1 MKSIFKEP
9 RLSVLFVGYLVVYGV
24 STLVLCGAFLT
35 ALILLGNTG
44 TVQPAN
50 MQEIIL
56 SQNMPKI
63 QQASP
68 DDVAQYIPDGATYG
82 IFDKDGNWLG
92 GTMVKERRSEAW
104 KRYSLRESA
113 PDDEGFYKYM
123 PMENGDVCIV
133 RYLFGMRYTS
143 DTLNRI
149 LPPPEHLL
157 VWGMLLAAVLN
168 LLYLAH
174 RFGRAINR
182 RLEEVQ
188 QVTEKIA
195 VRDLEFEVTQ
205 NTGIREINDV
215 MASLGTLRDALKAS
229 LITQWKK
236 EQQKDEQLAALAHD
250 IKTPLTV
257 IRGNAELLSE
267 TVTDEESL
275 DSIRDI
281 VDSACDINLYLE
293 KMRAVLSN
301 EKTTSSG
308 GVNPI
313 GTLVESLSRA
323 AKQLT
328 AALQCTLEETIEET
342 VQQEEWLVRYSE
354 DDILRAWH
362 NVVAN
367 ALRYTDPAR
376 GVRCTYE
383 YRREEGKPYLVA
395 SVRDYGPGFSAVA
408 LIHATELFYQ
418 GDESRHDHIHQGMGL
433 AIAEGVVHAQGGHL
447 TLENVIEDVGAVVR
461 LWILVETV

>member
-1 MKSIFKEP
+1 MKSAFKEP

-24 STLVLCGAFLT
+24 STFVLGVALLT
-35 ALILLGNTG
+35 GLILLGNTG

-56 SQNMPKI
+56 SQNMSKI

-82 IFDKDGNWLG
+82 IYDKDGKWLG
-92 GTMVKERRSEAW
+92 GTMNKDRRSDAW
-104 KRYSLRESA
+104 NRYSLREYT
-113 PDDEGFYKYM
+113 PDDEGYYKYM

-157 VWGMLLAAVLN
+157 VWGMLLVAVLN

-182 RLEEVQ
+182 RLETVQ

-195 VRDLEFEVTQ
+195 ANDLDFEVTQ
-205 NTGIREINDV
+205 DTGIREINAV

-229 LITQWKK
+229 LTTQWQK
-236 EQQKDEQLAALAHD
+236 EQQKSEQLASLAHD

-257 IRGNAELLSE
+257 IRGNAELLQ
-267 TVTDEESL
+267 ESAE
-275 DSIRDI
+275 DAFSRGSATYI
-281 VDSACDINLYLE
+281 VESAEDINTYLE

-301 EKTTSSG
+301 EAVASCSA
-308 GVNPI
+308 VQSVQD
-313 GTLVESLSRA
+313 LVEILRHA

-328 AALQCTLEETIEET
+328 QAAQLPLHEQLDVSEGAVCVHTEEA
-342 VQQEEWLVRYSE
+342 
-354 DDILRAWH
+354 LRAW
-362 NVVAN
+362 NNLLSN
-367 ALRYTDPAR
+367 AATYTDGTEGIACSYT
-376 GVRCTYE
+376 VQE
-383 YRREEGKPYLVA
+383 NEEGRYLVA
-395 SVRDYGPGFSAVA
+395 TVRDYGAGFTAKD
-408 LIHATELFYQ
+408 LQHADEAFYI
-418 GDESRHDHIHQGMGL
+418 GDESRHLRNHQGLGL
-433 AIAEGVVHAQGGHL
+433 AIAKAVMCAQGGML
-447 TLENVIEDVGAVVR
+447 CYANATEGAGATVSLWFKLENEQ
-461 LWILVETV
+461 

>member
-1 MKSIFKEP
+1 MKSAFKEP

-24 STLVLCGAFLT
+24 STFVLCVALLT
-35 ALILLGNTG
+35 GLILLGNTG

-56 SQNMPKI
+56 SQNMSKI

-82 IFDKDGNWLG
+82 IYDKDGKWLG
-92 GTMVKERRSEAW
+92 GTMNKDRRSDAW
-104 KRYSLRESA
+104 NRYSLREYT
-113 PDDEGFYKYM
+113 PDDEGYYKYM

-157 VWGMLLAAVLN
+157 VWGMLLVAVLN

-182 RLEEVQ
+182 RLETVQ

-195 VRDLEFEVTQ
+195 ANDLDFEVTQ
-205 NTGIREINDV
+205 DTGIREINAV

-229 LITQWKK
+229 LTTQWQK
-236 EQQKDEQLAALAHD
+236 EQQKSEQLAALAHD

-257 IRGNAELLSE
+257 IRGNAELLQ
-267 TVTDEESL
+267 ESAE
-275 DSIRDI
+275 DAFSRGSATYI
-281 VDSACDINLYLE
+281 VESAEDINTYLE

-301 EKTTSSG
+301 EAVASCSA
-308 GVNPI
+308 VQSVQD
-313 GTLVESLSRA
+313 LVEILRHA

-328 AALQCTLEETIEET
+328 QAAQLPLHEQLDVSEGAICVHTEEA
-342 VQQEEWLVRYSE
+342 
-354 DDILRAWH
+354 LRAW
-362 NVVAN
+362 NNLLSN
-367 ALRYTDPAR
+367 AATYTDGTEGIACSYT
-376 GVRCTYE
+376 VQE
-383 YRREEGKPYLVA
+383 NEEGRYLVA
-395 SVRDYGPGFSAVA
+395 TVRDYGAGFTAKD
-408 LIHATELFYQ
+408 LQHADEAFYI
-418 GDESRHDHIHQGMGL
+418 GDESRHLRNHQGLGL
-433 AIAEGVVHAQGGHL
+433 AIAKAVMCAQGGML
-447 TLENVIEDVGAVVR
+447 CYANATEGAGATVSLWFKLENEQ
-461 LWILVETV
+461 

>member
-1 MKSIFKEP
+1 MKSAFKEP

-24 STLVLCGAFLT
+24 STFVLGVALLT
-35 ALILLGNTG
+35 GLILLGNTG

-56 SQNMPKI
+56 SQNMSKI

-82 IFDKDGNWLG
+82 IYDKDGKWLG
-92 GTMVKERRSEAW
+92 GTMNKDRRSDAW
-104 KRYSLRESA
+104 NRYSLREYT
-113 PDDEGFYKYM
+113 PDDEGYYKYM

-157 VWGMLLAAVLN
+157 VWGMLLVAVLN

-182 RLEEVQ
+182 RLETVQ

-195 VRDLEFEVTQ
+195 ANDLDFEVTQ
-205 NTGIREINDV
+205 DTGIREINAV

-229 LITQWKK
+229 LTTQWQK
-236 EQQKDEQLAALAHD
+236 EQQKSEQLASLAHD

-257 IRGNAELLSE
+257 IRGNAELLQ
-267 TVTDEESL
+267 ESAE
-275 DSIRDI
+275 DAFSRGSATYI
-281 VDSACDINLYLE
+281 VESAEDINTYLE
-293 KMRAVLSN
+293 KMRAVLLN
-301 EKTTSSG
+301 EAVASCSA
-308 GVNPI
+308 VQSVQD
-313 GTLVESLSRA
+313 LVEILRHA

-328 AALQCTLEETIEET
+328 QAAQLPLHEQLDVSEGAVCVHTEEA
-342 VQQEEWLVRYSE
+342 
-354 DDILRAWH
+354 LRAW
-362 NVVAN
+362 NNLLSN
-367 ALRYTDPAR
+367 AATYTDGTEGIA
-376 GVRCTYE
+376 CSYTMQE
-383 YRREEGKPYLVA
+383 NEEGRYLVA
-395 SVRDYGPGFSAVA
+395 TVRDYGAGFTAKD
-408 LIHATELFYQ
+408 LQHADEAFYI
-418 GDESRHDHIHQGMGL
+418 GDESRHLRNHQGLGL
-433 AIAEGVVHAQGGHL
+433 AIAKAVMCAQGGML
-447 TLENVIEDVGAVVR
+447 CYANATEGAGATVSLWFKLENEQ
-461 LWILVETV
+461 

>member
-1 MKSIFKEP
+1 MKSAFKEP

-24 STLVLCGAFLT
+24 STFVLCVALLT
-35 ALILLGNTG
+35 GLILLGNTG

-56 SQNMPKI
+56 SQNMSKI

-82 IFDKDGNWLG
+82 IYDKNGKWLG
-92 GTMVKERRSEAW
+92 GTMNKDRRSDAW
-104 KRYSLRESA
+104 NRYSLREYT
-113 PDDEGFYKYM
+113 PDDEGYYKYM

-143 DTLNRI
+143 DTLNHI

-157 VWGMLLAAVLN
+157 VWGMLLVAVLN

-182 RLEEVQ
+182 RLETVQ

-195 VRDLEFEVTQ
+195 ANDLDFEVTQ
-205 NTGIREINDV
+205 DTGIREINAV

-229 LITQWKK
+229 LTTQWQK
-236 EQQKDEQLAALAHD
+236 EQQKSEQLAALAHD

-257 IRGNAELLSE
+257 IRGNAELLQ
-267 TVTDEESL
+267 ESAE
-275 DSIRDI
+275 DAFSRGSATYI
-281 VDSACDINLYLE
+281 VESAEDINTYLE

-301 EKTTSSG
+301 EALAPCSAVQS
-308 GVNPI
+308 VQDF
-313 GTLVESLSRA
+313 VEILRHA

-328 AALQCTLEETIEET
+328 QAAQLPLHEQLDVSEGAVCVHTEEA
-342 VQQEEWLVRYSE
+342 
-354 DDILRAWH
+354 LRAW
-362 NVVAN
+362 NNLLSN
-367 ALRYTDPAR
+367 AATYTDGA
-376 GVRCTYE
+376 
-383 YRREEGKPYLVA
+383 EGIACSYTVQENEDGRYLVA
-395 SVRDYGPGFSAVA
+395 TVRDYGTGFTAKD
-408 LIHATELFYQ
+408 LQHADEAFYI
-418 GDESRHDHIHQGMGL
+418 GDESRHLRNHQGLGL
-433 AIAEGVVHAQGGHL
+433 AIAKAVMCAQGGML
-447 TLENVIEDVGAVVR
+447 CYANATEGAGATVSLWFKLENEQ
-461 LWILVETV
+461 

>member
-1 MKSIFKEP
+1 MKSAFKEP

-24 STLVLCGAFLT
+24 STFVLGVALLT
-35 ALILLGNTG
+35 GLILLGNTG

-56 SQNMPKI
+56 SQNMSKI

-82 IFDKDGNWLG
+82 IYDKDGKWLG
-92 GTMVKERRSEAW
+92 GTMNKDRRSDAW
-104 KRYSLRESA
+104 NRYSLREYT
-113 PDDEGFYKYM
+113 PDDEGYYKYM

-157 VWGMLLAAVLN
+157 VWGMLLVAVLN

-182 RLEEVQ
+182 RLETVQ

-195 VRDLEFEVTQ
+195 ANDLDFEVTQ
-205 NTGIREINDV
+205 DTGIREINAV

-229 LITQWKK
+229 LTTQWQK
-236 EQQKDEQLAALAHD
+236 EQQKSEQLASLAHD

-257 IRGNAELLSE
+257 IRGNAELLQ
-267 TVTDEESL
+267 ESAE
-275 DSIRDI
+275 DAFSRGSATYI
-281 VDSACDINLYLE
+281 VESAEDINTYLE
-293 KMRAVLSN
+293 KMRAVLLN
-301 EKTTSSG
+301 EAVASCSA
-308 GVNPI
+308 VQSVQD
-313 GTLVESLSRA
+313 LVEILRHA

-328 AALQCTLEETIEET
+328 QAAQLPLYEQLDVSEGAVCVHTEEA
-342 VQQEEWLVRYSE
+342 
-354 DDILRAWH
+354 LRAW
-362 NVVAN
+362 NNLLSN
-367 ALRYTDPAR
+367 AATYTDGTEGIACSYT
-376 GVRCTYE
+376 VQE
-383 YRREEGKPYLVA
+383 NEEGRYLVA
-395 SVRDYGPGFSAVA
+395 TVRDYGAGFTAKD
-408 LIHATELFYQ
+408 LQHADEAFYI
-418 GDESRHDHIHQGMGL
+418 GDESRHLRNHQGLGL
-433 AIAEGVVHAQGGHL
+433 AIAKAVMCAQGGML
-447 TLENVIEDVGAVVR
+447 CYANATEGAGATVSLWFKLENEQ
-461 LWILVETV
+461 

>member
-1 MKSIFKEP
+1 MKSAFKEP

-24 STLVLCGAFLT
+24 STFVLCVALLT
-35 ALILLGNTG
+35 GLILLGNTG

-56 SQNMPKI
+56 SQNMSKI

-82 IFDKDGNWLG
+82 IYDKDGKWLG
-92 GTMVKERRSEAW
+92 GTMNKDRRSDAW
-104 KRYSLRESA
+104 NRYSLREYT
-113 PDDEGFYKYM
+113 PDDEGYYKYM

-157 VWGMLLAAVLN
+157 VWGMLLVAVLN

-182 RLEEVQ
+182 RLETVQ

-195 VRDLEFEVTQ
+195 ANDLDFEVTQ
-205 NTGIREINDV
+205 DTGIREINAV

-229 LITQWKK
+229 LTTQWQK
-236 EQQKDEQLAALAHD
+236 EQQKSEQLAALAHD

-257 IRGNAELLSE
+257 IRGNAELLQ
-267 TVTDEESL
+267 ESAE
-275 DSIRDI
+275 DAFSRGSATYI
-281 VDSACDINLYLE
+281 VESAEDINTYLE

-301 EKTTSSG
+301 EALAPCSAVQS
-308 GVNPI
+308 VQDF
-313 GTLVESLSRA
+313 VEILRHA

-328 AALQCTLEETIEET
+328 QAAQLPLHEQLDVSEGAVCVHTEEA
-342 VQQEEWLVRYSE
+342 
-354 DDILRAWH
+354 LRAW
-362 NVVAN
+362 NNLLSN
-367 ALRYTDPAR
+367 AATYTDGA
-376 GVRCTYE
+376 
-383 YRREEGKPYLVA
+383 EGIACSYTVQENEDGRYLVA
-395 SVRDYGPGFSAVA
+395 TVRDYGAGFTAKD
-408 LIHATELFYQ
+408 LQHADEAFYI
-418 GDESRHDHIHQGMGL
+418 GDESRHLRNHQGLGL
-433 AIAEGVVHAQGGHL
+433 AIAKAVMCAQGGML
-447 TLENVIEDVGAVVR
+447 CYANATEGAGAMVSLWFKLENEQ
-461 LWILVETV
+461 

>member
-1 MKSIFKEP
+1 MKSAFKEP

-24 STLVLCGAFLT
+24 STFVLGVALLT
-35 ALILLGNTG
+35 GLILLGNTG

-56 SQNMPKI
+56 SQNMSKI

-82 IFDKDGNWLG
+82 IYDKDGKWLG
-92 GTMVKERRSEAW
+92 GTMNKDRRSDAW
-104 KRYSLRESA
+104 NRYSLREYT
-113 PDDEGFYKYM
+113 PDDEGYYKYM

-133 RYLFGMRYTS
+133 RYLLWMRYTS

-157 VWGMLLAAVLN
+157 VWGMLLVAVLN

-182 RLEEVQ
+182 RLETVQ

-195 VRDLEFEVTQ
+195 ANDLDFEVTQ
-205 NTGIREINDV
+205 DTGIREINAV

-229 LITQWKK
+229 LTTQWQK
-236 EQQKDEQLAALAHD
+236 EQQKSEQLASLAHD

-257 IRGNAELLSE
+257 IRGNAELLQ
-267 TVTDEESL
+267 ESAE
-275 DSIRDI
+275 DAFSRGSATYI
-281 VDSACDINLYLE
+281 VESAEDINTYLE

-301 EKTTSSG
+301 EAVASCSA
-308 GVNPI
+308 VQSVQD
-313 GTLVESLSRA
+313 LVEILRHA

-328 AALQCTLEETIEET
+328 QAAQLPLYEQLDVSEGAVCVHTEEA
-342 VQQEEWLVRYSE
+342 
-354 DDILRAWH
+354 LRAW
-362 NVVAN
+362 NNLLSN
-367 ALRYTDPAR
+367 AATYTDGTEGIACSYT
-376 GVRCTYE
+376 VQE
-383 YRREEGKPYLVA
+383 NEEGRYLVA
-395 SVRDYGPGFSAVA
+395 TVRDYGAGFTAKD
-408 LIHATELFYQ
+408 LQHADEAFYI
-418 GDESRHDHIHQGMGL
+418 GDESRHLRNHQGLGL
-433 AIAEGVVHAQGGHL
+433 AIAKAVMCAQGGML
-447 TLENVIEDVGAVVR
+447 CYANATEGAGATVSLWFKLENEQ
-461 LWILVETV
+461 

>member
-1 MKSIFKEP
+1 MKSAFKEP

-24 STLVLCGAFLT
+24 STFVLCVALLT
-35 ALILLGNTG
+35 GLILLGNTG

-56 SQNMPKI
+56 SQNMSKI

-82 IFDKDGNWLG
+82 IYDKNGKWLG
-92 GTMVKERRSEAW
+92 GTMNKDRRSDAW
-104 KRYSLRESA
+104 NRYSLREYT
-113 PDDEGFYKYM
+113 PDDEGYYKYM

-157 VWGMLLAAVLN
+157 VWGMLLVAVLN

-182 RLEEVQ
+182 RLETVQ

-195 VRDLEFEVTQ
+195 ANDLDFEVTQ
-205 NTGIREINDV
+205 DTGIREINAV

-229 LITQWKK
+229 LTTQWQK
-236 EQQKDEQLAALAHD
+236 EQQKSEQLAALAHD

-257 IRGNAELLSE
+257 IRGNAELLQ
-267 TVTDEESL
+267 ESAE
-275 DSIRDI
+275 DAFSRGSATYI
-281 VDSACDINLYLE
+281 VESAEDINTYLE

-301 EKTTSSG
+301 EALAPCSAVQS
-308 GVNPI
+308 VQDF
-313 GTLVESLSRA
+313 VEILRHA

-328 AALQCTLEETIEET
+328 QAAQLPLHEQLDVSEGAVCVHTEEA
-342 VQQEEWLVRYSE
+342 
-354 DDILRAWH
+354 LRAW
-362 NVVAN
+362 NNLLSN
-367 ALRYTDPAR
+367 AATYTDGA
-376 GVRCTYE
+376 
-383 YRREEGKPYLVA
+383 EGIACSYTVQENEDGRYLVA
-395 SVRDYGPGFSAVA
+395 TVRDFGAGFTAKD
-408 LIHATELFYQ
+408 LQHADEAFYI
-418 GDESRHDHIHQGMGL
+418 GDESRHLRNHQGLGL
-433 AIAEGVVHAQGGHL
+433 AIAKAVMCAQGGML
-447 TLENVIEDVGAVVR
+447 CYANATEGAGATVSLWFKLENEQ
-461 LWILVETV
+461 

>member
-1 MKSIFKEP
+1 MKSAFKEP

-24 STLVLCGAFLT
+24 STFVLCVALLT
-35 ALILLGNTG
+35 GLILLGNTG

-56 SQNMPKI
+56 SQNMSKI

-82 IFDKDGNWLG
+82 IYDKNGKWLG
-92 GTMVKERRSEAW
+92 GTMNKDRRSDAW
-104 KRYSLRESA
+104 NRYSLREYT
-113 PDDEGFYKYM
+113 PDDEGYYKYM

-157 VWGMLLAAVLN
+157 VWGMLLVAVLN

-182 RLEEVQ
+182 RLETVQ

-195 VRDLEFEVTQ
+195 ANDLDFEVTQ
-205 NTGIREINDV
+205 DTGIREINAV

-229 LITQWKK
+229 LTTQWQK
-236 EQQKDEQLAALAHD
+236 EQQKSEQLAALAHD

-257 IRGNAELLSE
+257 IRGNAELLQ
-267 TVTDEESL
+267 ESAE
-275 DSIRDI
+275 DAFSRGSATYI
-281 VDSACDINLYLE
+281 VESAEDINTYLE
-293 KMRAVLSN
+293 KMRAVLSS
-301 EKTTSSG
+301 EALAPCSAVQS
-308 GVNPI
+308 VQDF
-313 GTLVESLSRA
+313 VEILRHA

-328 AALQCTLEETIEET
+328 QAAQLPLHEQLDVSEGAVCVYTEEA
-342 VQQEEWLVRYSE
+342 
-354 DDILRAWH
+354 LRAW
-362 NVVAN
+362 NNLLSN
-367 ALRYTDPAR
+367 AATYTDGA
-376 GVRCTYE
+376 
-383 YRREEGKPYLVA
+383 EGIACSYTVQENEDGRYLVA
-395 SVRDYGPGFSAVA
+395 TVRDYGAGFTAKD
-408 LIHATELFYQ
+408 LQHADEAFYI
-418 GDESRHDHIHQGMGL
+418 GDESRHLRNHQGLGL
-433 AIAEGVVHAQGGHL
+433 AIAKAVMCAQGGML
-447 TLENVIEDVGAVVR
+447 CYANATEGAGATVSLWFKLENEQ
-461 LWILVETV
+461 

>member
-1 MKSIFKEP
+1 MKSAFKEP

-24 STLVLCGAFLT
+24 STFVLCVALLT
-35 ALILLGNTG
+35 GLILLGNTG

-56 SQNMPKI
+56 SQNMSKI

-82 IFDKDGNWLG
+82 IYDKNGKWLG
-92 GTMVKERRSEAW
+92 GTMNKDRRSDAW
-104 KRYSLRESA
+104 NRYSLREYT
-113 PDDEGFYKYM
+113 PDDEGYYKYM

-157 VWGMLLAAVLN
+157 VWGMLLVAVLN

-182 RLEEVQ
+182 RLETVQ

-195 VRDLEFEVTQ
+195 ANDLDFEVTQ
-205 NTGIREINDV
+205 DTGIREINAV

-229 LITQWKK
+229 LTTQWQK
-236 EQQKDEQLAALAHD
+236 EQQKSEQLAALAHD

-257 IRGNAELLSE
+257 IRGNAELLQ
-267 TVTDEESL
+267 ESAE
-275 DSIRDI
+275 DAFSRGSATYI
-281 VDSACDINLYLE
+281 VESAEDINTYLE

-301 EKTTSSG
+301 EALAPCSAVQS
-308 GVNPI
+308 VQDF
-313 GTLVESLSRA
+313 VEILRHA

-328 AALQCTLEETIEET
+328 QAAQLPLHEQLDVSEGAVCVYTEEA
-342 VQQEEWLVRYSE
+342 
-354 DDILRAWH
+354 LRAW
-362 NVVAN
+362 NNLLSN
-367 ALRYTDPAR
+367 AATYTDGA
-376 GVRCTYE
+376 
-383 YRREEGKPYLVA
+383 EGIACSYTVQENEDGRYLVA
-395 SVRDYGPGFSAVA
+395 TVRDYGAGFTAKD
-408 LIHATELFYQ
+408 LQHADEAFYI
-418 GDESRHDHIHQGMGL
+418 GDESRHLRNHQGLGL
-433 AIAEGVVHAQGGHL
+433 AIAKAVMCAQGGML
-447 TLENVIEDVGAVVR
+447 CYANATEGAGATVSLWFKLENEQ
-461 LWILVETV
+461 

>member
-1 MKSIFKEP
+1 MKSAFKEP

-24 STLVLCGAFLT
+24 STFVLCVALLT
-35 ALILLGNTG
+35 GLILLGNTG

-56 SQNMPKI
+56 SQNMSKI

-82 IFDKDGNWLG
+82 IYDKDGKWLG
-92 GTMVKERRSEAW
+92 GTMNKDRRSDAW
-104 KRYSLRESA
+104 NRYSLREYT
-113 PDDEGFYKYM
+113 PDDEGYYKYM

-157 VWGMLLAAVLN
+157 VWGMLLVAVLN

-174 RFGRAINR
+174 RFGRAINH
-182 RLEEVQ
+182 RLETVQ

-195 VRDLEFEVTQ
+195 ANDLDFEVTQ
-205 NTGIREINDV
+205 DTGIREINAV

-229 LITQWKK
+229 LTTQWQK
-236 EQQKDEQLAALAHD
+236 EQQKSEQLAALAHD

-257 IRGNAELLSE
+257 IRGNAELLQ
-267 TVTDEESL
+267 ESAE
-275 DSIRDI
+275 DAFSRGSATYI
-281 VDSACDINLYLE
+281 VESAEDINTYLE

-301 EKTTSSG
+301 EALAPCSAVQS
-308 GVNPI
+308 VQDF
-313 GTLVESLSRA
+313 VEILRHA

-328 AALQCTLEETIEET
+328 QAAQLPLHEQLDVSEGAVCVHTEEA
-342 VQQEEWLVRYSE
+342 
-354 DDILRAWH
+354 LRAW
-362 NVVAN
+362 NNLLSN
-367 ALRYTDPAR
+367 AATYTDGA
-376 GVRCTYE
+376 
-383 YRREEGKPYLVA
+383 EGIACSYTVQENEDGRYLVA
-395 SVRDYGPGFSAVA
+395 TVRDYGAGFTAKD
-408 LIHATELFYQ
+408 LQHADEAFYI
-418 GDESRHDHIHQGMGL
+418 GDESRHLRNHQGLGL
-433 AIAEGVVHAQGGHL
+433 AIAKAVMCAQGGML
-447 TLENVIEDVGAVVR
+447 CYANATEGAGAMVSLWFKLENEQ
-461 LWILVETV
+461 

>member
-1 MKSIFKEP
+1 MKSAFKEP

-24 STLVLCGAFLT
+24 STFVLCVALLT
-35 ALILLGNTG
+35 GLILLGNTG

-56 SQNMPKI
+56 SQNMSKI

-82 IFDKDGNWLG
+82 IYDKDGKWLG
-92 GTMVKERRSEAW
+92 GTMNKDRRSDAW
-104 KRYSLRESA
+104 NRYSLREYTH
-113 PDDEGFYKYM
+113 DDAGYYKYM

-133 RYLFGMRYTS
+133 HYLIGMRYTS

-157 VWGMLLAAVLN
+157 VWGMLLVAVLN

-182 RLEEVQ
+182 RLETVQ

-195 VRDLEFEVTQ
+195 ANDLDFEVTQ
-205 NTGIREINDV
+205 DTGIREINAV

-229 LITQWKK
+229 LTTQWQK
-236 EQQKDEQLAALAHD
+236 EQQKSEQLAALAHD

-257 IRGNAELLSE
+257 IRGNAELLQ
-267 TVTDEESL
+267 ESAE
-275 DSIRDI
+275 DAFSRGSATYI
-281 VDSACDINLYLE
+281 VESAEDINTYLE

-301 EKTTSSG
+301 EAVASCSA
-308 GVNPI
+308 VQSVQDF
-313 GTLVESLSRA
+313 VEILRHA

-328 AALQCTLEETIEET
+328 QAAQLPLHEQLDVSEGAVCVHTEEA
-342 VQQEEWLVRYSE
+342 
-354 DDILRAWH
+354 LRAW
-362 NVVAN
+362 NNLLSN
-367 ALRYTDPAR
+367 AATYTDGA
-376 GVRCTYE
+376 
-383 YRREEGKPYLVA
+383 EGIACSYTVQENEDGRYLVA
-395 SVRDYGPGFSAVA
+395 TVRDYGAGFTAKD
-408 LIHATELFYQ
+408 LQHADEAFYI
-418 GDESRHDHIHQGMGL
+418 GDESRHLRNHQGLGL
-433 AIAEGVVHAQGGHL
+433 AIAKAVMCAQGGML
-447 TLENVIEDVGAVVR
+447 CYANATEGAGATVSLWFKLENEQ
-461 LWILVETV
+461 

>member
-1 MKSIFKEP
+1 MKSAFKEP

-24 STLVLCGAFLT
+24 STFVLCVALLT
-35 ALILLGNTG
+35 GLILLGNTG

-56 SQNMPKI
+56 SQNMSKI

-82 IFDKDGNWLG
+82 IYDKNGKWLG
-92 GTMVKERRSEAW
+92 GTMNKDRRSDAW
-104 KRYSLRESA
+104 NRYSLREYT
-113 PDDEGFYKYM
+113 PDDEGYYKYM

-157 VWGMLLAAVLN
+157 VWGMLLVAVLN

-182 RLEEVQ
+182 RLETVQ

-195 VRDLEFEVTQ
+195 ANDLDFEVTKD
-205 NTGIREINDV
+205 TGIREINAV

-229 LITQWKK
+229 LTTQWQK
-236 EQQKDEQLAALAHD
+236 EQQKSEQLAALAHD

-257 IRGNAELLSE
+257 IRGNAELLQ
-267 TVTDEESL
+267 ESAE
-275 DSIRDI
+275 DAFSRGSATYI
-281 VDSACDINLYLE
+281 VESAEDINTYLE

-301 EKTTSSG
+301 EALAPCSAVQS
-308 GVNPI
+308 VQDF
-313 GTLVESLSRA
+313 VEILRHA

-328 AALQCTLEETIEET
+328 QAAQLPLHEQLDVSEGAVCVYTEEA
-342 VQQEEWLVRYSE
+342 
-354 DDILRAWH
+354 LRAW
-362 NVVAN
+362 NNLLSN
-367 ALRYTDPAR
+367 AATYTDGA
-376 GVRCTYE
+376 
-383 YRREEGKPYLVA
+383 EGIACSYTVQENEDGRYLVA
-395 SVRDYGPGFSAVA
+395 TVRDYGAGFTAKD
-408 LIHATELFYQ
+408 LQHADEAFYI
-418 GDESRHDHIHQGMGL
+418 GDESRHLRNHQGLGL
-433 AIAEGVVHAQGGHL
+433 AIAKAVMCAQGGML
-447 TLENVIEDVGAVVR
+447 CYANATEGAGATVSLWFKLENEQ
-461 LWILVETV
+461 

>member
-1 MKSIFKEP
+1 MKSAFKEP

-24 STLVLCGAFLT
+24 STFVLCVALLT
-35 ALILLGNTG
+35 GLILLGNTG

-56 SQNMPKI
+56 SQNMSKI

-82 IFDKDGNWLG
+82 IYDKNGKWLG
-92 GTMVKERRSEAW
+92 GTMNKDRRSDAW
-104 KRYSLRESA
+104 NRYSLREYT
-113 PDDEGFYKYM
+113 PDDEGYYKYM

-157 VWGMLLAAVLN
+157 VWGMLLVAVLN

-182 RLEEVQ
+182 RLETVQ

-195 VRDLEFEVTQ
+195 ANDLDFEVTQ
-205 NTGIREINDV
+205 DTGIREINAV

-229 LITQWKK
+229 LTTQWQK
-236 EQQKDEQLAALAHD
+236 EQQKSEQLAALAHD

-257 IRGNAELLSE
+257 IRGNAELLQ
-267 TVTDEESL
+267 ESAE
-275 DSIRDI
+275 DAFSRGSATYI
-281 VDSACDINLYLE
+281 VESAEDINTYLE

-301 EKTTSSG
+301 EALAPCSAVQS
-308 GVNPI
+308 VQDF
-313 GTLVESLSRA
+313 VEILRHA

-328 AALQCTLEETIEET
+328 QAAQLPLHEQLDVSEGAVCVHTEEA
-342 VQQEEWLVRYSE
+342 
-354 DDILRAWH
+354 LRAW
-362 NVVAN
+362 NNLLSN
-367 ALRYTDPAR
+367 AATYTDGA
-376 GVRCTYE
+376 
-383 YRREEGKPYLVA
+383 EGIACSYTVQENEDGRYLVA
-395 SVRDYGPGFSAVA
+395 TVRDYGTGFTAKD
-408 LIHATELFYQ
+408 LQHADEAFYI
-418 GDESRHDHIHQGMGL
+418 GDESRHLRNHQGLGL
-433 AIAEGVVHAQGGHL
+433 AIAKAVMCAQGGML
-447 TLENVIEDVGAVVR
+447 CYANATEGAGATVSLWFKLENEQ
-461 LWILVETV
+461 

>member
-1 MKSIFKEP
+1 MKSAFKEP
-9 RLSVLFVGYLVVYGV
+9 RLSVLFAGYLVVYGV
-24 STLVLCGAFLT
+24 STFVLCVALLT
-35 ALILLGNTG
+35 GLILLGNTG

-56 SQNMPKI
+56 SQNMSKI

-82 IFDKDGNWLG
+82 IYDKDGKWLG
-92 GTMVKERRSEAW
+92 GTMNKDRRSDAW
-104 KRYSLRESA
+104 NRYSLREYT
-113 PDDEGFYKYM
+113 PDDEGYYKYM

-157 VWGMLLAAVLN
+157 VWGMLLVAVLN

-182 RLEEVQ
+182 RLETVQ

-195 VRDLEFEVTQ
+195 VNDLDFEVTQ
-205 NTGIREINDV
+205 DTGIREINAV

-229 LITQWKK
+229 LTTQWQK
-236 EQQKDEQLAALAHD
+236 EQQKSEQLAALAHD

-257 IRGNAELLSE
+257 IRGNAELLQ
-267 TVTDEESL
+267 ESAE
-275 DSIRDI
+275 DAFSRGSATYI
-281 VDSACDINLYLE
+281 VESAEDINTYLE

-301 EKTTSSG
+301 EALAPCSAVQS
-308 GVNPI
+308 VQDF
-313 GTLVESLSRA
+313 VEILRHA

-328 AALQCTLEETIEET
+328 QAAQLPLHEQLNVSEGAVCVHTEEA
-342 VQQEEWLVRYSE
+342 
-354 DDILRAWH
+354 LRAW
-362 NVVAN
+362 NNLLSN
-367 ALRYTDPAR
+367 AATYTD
-376 GVRCTYE
+376 GV
-383 YRREEGKPYLVA
+383 EGIACSYTVQENEDGRYLVA
-395 SVRDYGPGFSAVA
+395 TVRDYGAGFTAKD
-408 LIHATELFYQ
+408 LQHADEAFYI
-418 GDESRHDHIHQGMGL
+418 GDESRHLRNHQGLGL
-433 AIAEGVVHAQGGHL
+433 AIAKAVMCAQGGML
-447 TLENVIEDVGAVVR
+447 CYANATEGAGATVSLWFKLENEQ
-461 LWILVETV
+461 

>member
-1 MKSIFKEP
+1 MKSAFKEP

-24 STLVLCGAFLT
+24 STFVLGVALLT
-35 ALILLGNTG
+35 GLILLGNTG

-56 SQNMPKI
+56 SQNMSKI

-82 IFDKDGNWLG
+82 IYDKDGKWLG
-92 GTMVKERRSEAW
+92 GTMNKDRRSDAW
-104 KRYSLRESA
+104 NRYSLREYT
-113 PDDEGFYKYM
+113 PDDEGYYKYM

-149 LPPPEHLL
+149 LPPPEYLL
-157 VWGMLLAAVLN
+157 VGGMLLVAVLN

-182 RLEEVQ
+182 RLETVQ

-195 VRDLEFEVTQ
+195 ANDLDFEVTQ
-205 NTGIREINDV
+205 DTGIREINAV

-229 LITQWKK
+229 LTTQWQK
-236 EQQKDEQLAALAHD
+236 EQQKSEQLAALAHD

-257 IRGNAELLSE
+257 IRGNAELLQ
-267 TVTDEESL
+267 ESAE
-275 DSIRDI
+275 DAFSRGSATYI
-281 VDSACDINLYLE
+281 VESAEDINTYLE

-301 EKTTSSG
+301 EAVASCSA
-308 GVNPI
+308 VQSVQD
-313 GTLVESLSRA
+313 LVEILRHA

-328 AALQCTLEETIEET
+328 QAAQLPLHEQLDVSEGAVCVHTEEA
-342 VQQEEWLVRYSE
+342 
-354 DDILRAWH
+354 LRAW
-362 NVVAN
+362 NNLLSN
-367 ALRYTDPAR
+367 AATYTDGTEGIACSYT
-376 GVRCTYE
+376 VQE
-383 YRREEGKPYLVA
+383 NEEGRYLVA
-395 SVRDYGPGFSAVA
+395 TVRDYGAGFTAKD
-408 LIHATELFYQ
+408 LQHADEAFYI
-418 GDESRHDHIHQGMGL
+418 GDESRHLRNHQGLGL
-433 AIAEGVVHAQGGHL
+433 AIAKAVMCAQGGML
-447 TLENVIEDVGAVVR
+447 CYANATEGAGATVSLWFKLENEQ
-461 LWILVETV
+461 

>member
-1 MKSIFKEP
+1 MKSAFKEP

-24 STLVLCGAFLT
+24 STFVLGVALLT
-35 ALILLGNTG
+35 GLILLGNTG

-56 SQNMPKI
+56 SQNMSKI

-82 IFDKDGNWLG
+82 IYDKDGKWLG
-92 GTMVKERRSEAW
+92 GTMNKDRRSDAW
-104 KRYSLRESA
+104 NRYSLREYT
-113 PDDEGFYKYM
+113 PDDEGYYKYM

-157 VWGMLLAAVLN
+157 VWGMLLVAVLN

-182 RLEEVQ
+182 RLETVQ

-195 VRDLEFEVTQ
+195 ANDLDFEVTQ
-205 NTGIREINDV
+205 DTGIREINAV

-229 LITQWKK
+229 LTTQWQK
-236 EQQKDEQLAALAHD
+236 EQQKSEQLASLAHD

-257 IRGNAELLSE
+257 IRGNAELLQ
-267 TVTDEESL
+267 ESAE
-275 DSIRDI
+275 DAFSRGSATYI
-281 VDSACDINLYLE
+281 VESAEDINTYLE
-293 KMRAVLSN
+293 KMRAVLLN
-301 EKTTSSG
+301 EAVASCSA
-308 GVNPI
+308 VQSVQD
-313 GTLVESLSRA
+313 LVEILRHA

-328 AALQCTLEETIEET
+328 QAAQLPLHEQLDVSEGAVCVHTEEA
-342 VQQEEWLVRYSE
+342 
-354 DDILRAWH
+354 LRAW
-362 NVVAN
+362 NNLLSN
-367 ALRYTDPAR
+367 AATYTDGTEGIACSYT
-376 GVRCTYE
+376 VQE
-383 YRREEGKPYLVA
+383 NEEGRYLVA
-395 SVRDYGPGFSAVA
+395 TVRDYGAGFTAKD
-408 LIHATELFYQ
+408 LQHADEAFYI
-418 GDESRHDHIHQGMGL
+418 GDESRHLRNHQGLGL
-433 AIAEGVVHAQGGHL
+433 AIAKAVMCAQGGML
-447 TLENVIEDVGAVVR
+447 CYANATEGAGATVSLWFKLENEQ
-461 LWILVETV
+461 

>member
-1 MKSIFKEP
+1 MKSAFKEP

-24 STLVLCGAFLT
+24 STFVLGVALLT
-35 ALILLGNTG
+35 GLILLGNTG

-56 SQNMPKI
+56 SQNMSKI

-82 IFDKDGNWLG
+82 IYDKDGKWLG
-92 GTMVKERRSEAW
+92 GTMNKDRRSDAW
-104 KRYSLRESA
+104 NRYSLREYT
-113 PDDEGFYKYM
+113 PDDEGYYKYM

-157 VWGMLLAAVLN
+157 VWGMLLVAVLN

-182 RLEEVQ
+182 RLETVQ

-195 VRDLEFEVTQ
+195 ANDLDFEVTQ
-205 NTGIREINDV
+205 DTGIREINAV

-229 LITQWKK
+229 LTTQWQK
-236 EQQKDEQLAALAHD
+236 EQQKSEQLASLAHD

-257 IRGNAELLSE
+257 IRGNAELLQ
-267 TVTDEESL
+267 ESAE
-275 DSIRDI
+275 DAFSRGSATYI
-281 VDSACDINLYLE
+281 VESAEDINTYLE
-293 KMRAVLSN
+293 KMRAVLLN
-301 EKTTSSG
+301 EAVASCSA
-308 GVNPI
+308 VQSVQD
-313 GTLVESLSRA
+313 LVEILRHA

-328 AALQCTLEETIEET
+328 QAAQLPLHEQLDVSEGAVCVHTEEA
-342 VQQEEWLVRYSE
+342 
-354 DDILRAWH
+354 LRAW
-362 NVVAN
+362 NNLLSN
-367 ALRYTDPAR
+367 AATYTDGTEGIACSYT
-376 GVRCTYE
+376 VQE
-383 YRREEGKPYLVA
+383 NEEGRYLVA
-395 SVRDYGPGFSAVA
+395 TVRDYGAGFTAKD
-408 LIHATELFYQ
+408 LQHADEAFYI
-418 GDESRHDHIHQGMGL
+418 GDESRHLRNHQGLGL
-433 AIAEGVVHAQGGHL
+433 AIAKAVMCAQGGML
-447 TLENVIEDVGAVVR
+447 CYANATEGTGATVSLWFKLENEQ
-461 LWILVETV
+461 

>member
-1 MKSIFKEP
+1 MKSAFKEP

-24 STLVLCGAFLT
+24 STFVLCVALLT
-35 ALILLGNTG
+35 GLILLGNTG

-56 SQNMPKI
+56 SQNMSKI

-82 IFDKDGNWLG
+82 IYDKNGKWLG
-92 GTMVKERRSEAW
+92 GTMNKDRRSDAW
-104 KRYSLRESA
+104 NRYSLREYT
-113 PDDEGFYKYM
+113 PDDEGYYKYM

-157 VWGMLLAAVLN
+157 VWGMLLVAVLN

-182 RLEEVQ
+182 RLETVQ

-195 VRDLEFEVTQ
+195 ANDLDFEVTQ
-205 NTGIREINDV
+205 DTGIREINAV

-229 LITQWKK
+229 LTTQWQK
-236 EQQKDEQLAALAHD
+236 EQQKSEQLAALAHD

-257 IRGNAELLSE
+257 IRGNAELLQ
-267 TVTDEESL
+267 ESAE
-275 DSIRDI
+275 DAFSRGSATYI
-281 VDSACDINLYLE
+281 VESAEDINTYLE

-301 EKTTSSG
+301 EALAPCSAVQS
-308 GVNPI
+308 VQDF
-313 GTLVESLSRA
+313 VEILRHA

-328 AALQCTLEETIEET
+328 QAAQLPLHEQLDVSEGAVCVHTEEA
-342 VQQEEWLVRYSE
+342 
-354 DDILRAWH
+354 LRAW
-362 NVVAN
+362 NNLLSN
-367 ALRYTDPAR
+367 AATYTDGA
-376 GVRCTYE
+376 
-383 YRREEGKPYLVA
+383 EGIACSYTVQENEDGRYLVA
-395 SVRDYGPGFSAVA
+395 TVRDYGAGFTAKD
-408 LIHATELFYQ
+408 LQHADEAFYI
-418 GDESRHDHIHQGMGL
+418 GDESRHLRNHQGLGL
-433 AIAEGVVHAQGGHL
+433 AIAKAVMCAQGGML
-447 TLENVIEDVGAVVR
+447 CYANATEGAGATVSLWFKLENEQ
-461 LWILVETV
+461 

>member
-1 MKSIFKEP
+1 MKSAFKEP

-24 STLVLCGAFLT
+24 STFVLCVALLT
-35 ALILLGNTG
+35 GLILLGNTG

-56 SQNMPKI
+56 SQNMSKI

-82 IFDKDGNWLG
+82 IYDKNGKWLG
-92 GTMVKERRSEAW
+92 GTMNKDRRSDAW
-104 KRYSLRESA
+104 NRYSLREYT
-113 PDDEGFYKYM
+113 PDDEGYYKYM

-133 RYLFGMRYTS
+133 RYLLWMRYTS

-157 VWGMLLAAVLN
+157 VWGMLLVAVLN

-182 RLEEVQ
+182 RLETVQ

-195 VRDLEFEVTQ
+195 ANDLDFEVTQ
-205 NTGIREINDV
+205 DTGIREINAV

-229 LITQWKK
+229 LTTQWQK
-236 EQQKDEQLAALAHD
+236 EQQKSEQLAALAHD

-257 IRGNAELLSE
+257 IRGNAELLQ
-267 TVTDEESL
+267 ESAE
-275 DSIRDI
+275 DAFSRGSATYI
-281 VDSACDINLYLE
+281 VESAEDINTYLE

-301 EKTTSSG
+301 EAVVSCSA
-308 GVNPI
+308 VQSVQD
-313 GTLVESLSRA
+313 LVEILRHA

-328 AALQCTLEETIEET
+328 QAAQLPLHEQLDVSEGAVCVHTEEA
-342 VQQEEWLVRYSE
+342 
-354 DDILRAWH
+354 LRAW
-362 NVVAN
+362 NNLLSN
-367 ALRYTDPAR
+367 AATYTDGA
-376 GVRCTYE
+376 
-383 YRREEGKPYLVA
+383 EGIACSYTVQENEDGRYLVA
-395 SVRDYGPGFSAVA
+395 TVRDYGAGFTAKD
-408 LIHATELFYQ
+408 LQHADEAFYI
-418 GDESRHDHIHQGMGL
+418 GDESRHLRNHQGLGL
-433 AIAEGVVHAQGGHL
+433 AIAKAVMCAQGGML
-447 TLENVIEDVGAVVR
+447 CYANATEGAGATVSLWFKLENEQ
-461 LWILVETV
+461 

>member
-1 MKSIFKEP
+1 MKSAFKEP

-24 STLVLCGAFLT
+24 STFVLCVALLT
-35 ALILLGNTG
+35 GLILLGNTG

-56 SQNMPKI
+56 SQNMSKI

-82 IFDKDGNWLG
+82 IYDKDGKWLG
-92 GTMVKERRSEAW
+92 GTMNKDRRSVAW
-104 KRYSLRESA
+104 NRYSLREYT
-113 PDDEGFYKYM
+113 PDDEGYYKYM

-133 RYLFGMRYTS
+133 RYLIGMRYTS

-157 VWGMLLAAVLN
+157 VWETLLVAVLN

-182 RLEEVQ
+182 RLETVQ

-195 VRDLEFEVTQ
+195 ANDLDFEVTQ
-205 NTGIREINDV
+205 DTGIREINAV

-229 LITQWKK
+229 LTTQWQK
-236 EQQKDEQLAALAHD
+236 EQQKSEQLAALAHD

-257 IRGNAELLSE
+257 IRGNAELLQ
-267 TVTDEESL
+267 ESAE
-275 DSIRDI
+275 DAFSRGSATYI
-281 VDSACDINLYLE
+281 VESAEDINTYLG

-301 EKTTSSG
+301 EALAPCSAVQS
-308 GVNPI
+308 VQDFVE
-313 GTLVESLSRA
+313 TLRYA

-328 AALQCTLEETIEET
+328 QAAQLPLHEQLDVSEGAVCVHTEEA
-342 VQQEEWLVRYSE
+342 
-354 DDILRAWH
+354 LRAW
-362 NVVAN
+362 NNLLSN
-367 ALRYTDPAR
+367 AATYTDGA
-376 GVRCTYE
+376 
-383 YRREEGKPYLVA
+383 EGIACSYTVQENEDGRYLVA
-395 SVRDYGPGFSAVA
+395 TVRDYGAGFTAKD
-408 LIHATELFYQ
+408 LQHADEAFYI
-418 GDESRHDHIHQGMGL
+418 GDESRHLRNHQGLGL
-433 AIAEGVVHAQGGHL
+433 AIAKAVMCAQGGML
-447 TLENVIEDVGAVVR
+447 CYANATEGAGAMVSLWFKLENEQ
-461 LWILVETV
+461 

>member
-1 MKSIFKEP
+1 MKSAFKEP

-24 STLVLCGAFLT
+24 STFVLCVALLT
-35 ALILLGNTG
+35 GLILLGNTG

-56 SQNMPKI
+56 SQNMSKI

-82 IFDKDGNWLG
+82 IYDKDGKWLG
-92 GTMVKERRSEAW
+92 GTMNKDRRSDAW
-104 KRYSLRESA
+104 NRYSLREYT
-113 PDDEGFYKYM
+113 PDDEGYYKYM

-157 VWGMLLAAVLN
+157 VWGMLLVAVLN

-182 RLEEVQ
+182 RLETVQ

-195 VRDLEFEVTQ
+195 ANDLDFEVTQ
-205 NTGIREINDV
+205 DTGIREINAV

-229 LITQWKK
+229 LTTQWQK
-236 EQQKDEQLAALAHD
+236 EQQKSEQLAALAHD

-257 IRGNAELLSE
+257 IRGNAELLQ
-267 TVTDEESL
+267 ESAE
-275 DSIRDI
+275 DAFSRGSATYI
-281 VDSACDINLYLE
+281 VESAEDINTYLE

-301 EKTTSSG
+301 EALAPCSAVQS
-308 GVNPI
+308 VQDF
-313 GTLVESLSRA
+313 VEILRHA

-328 AALQCTLEETIEET
+328 QAAQLPLHEQLDVSEGAVCVHTEEA
-342 VQQEEWLVRYSE
+342 
-354 DDILRAWH
+354 LRAW
-362 NVVAN
+362 NNLLSN
-367 ALRYTDPAR
+367 AATYTDGA
-376 GVRCTYE
+376 
-383 YRREEGKPYLVA
+383 EGIACSYTVQENEDGRYLVA
-395 SVRDYGPGFSAVA
+395 TVRDYGAGFTAKD
-408 LIHATELFYQ
+408 LQHADEAFYI
-418 GDESRHDHIHQGMGL
+418 GDESRHLRNHQGLGL
-433 AIAEGVVHAQGGHL
+433 AIAKAVMCAQGGML
-447 TLENVIEDVGAVVR
+447 CYANATEGAGATVSLWFKLENEQ
-461 LWILVETV
+461 

>member
-1 MKSIFKEP
+1 MKSAFKEP

-24 STLVLCGAFLT
+24 STFVLCVALLT
-35 ALILLGNTG
+35 GLILLGNTG

-56 SQNMPKI
+56 SQNMSKI

-82 IFDKDGNWLG
+82 IYDKNGKWLG
-92 GTMVKERRSEAW
+92 GTMNKDRRSDAW
-104 KRYSLRESA
+104 NRYSLREYT
-113 PDDEGFYKYM
+113 PDDEGYYKYM

-157 VWGMLLAAVLN
+157 VWGMLLVAVLN

-182 RLEEVQ
+182 RLETVQ

-195 VRDLEFEVTQ
+195 ANDLDFEVTQ
-205 NTGIREINDV
+205 DTGIREINAV

-229 LITQWKK
+229 LTTQWQK
-236 EQQKDEQLAALAHD
+236 EQQKSEQLAALAHD

-257 IRGNAELLSE
+257 IRGNAELLQ
-267 TVTDEESL
+267 ESAE
-275 DSIRDI
+275 DAFSRGSATYI
-281 VDSACDINLYLE
+281 VESAEDINTYLE

-301 EKTTSSG
+301 EALAPCSAVQS
-308 GVNPI
+308 VQDF
-313 GTLVESLSRA
+313 VEILRHA

-328 AALQCTLEETIEET
+328 QAAQLPLHEQLDVSEGAVCVYTEEA
-342 VQQEEWLVRYSE
+342 
-354 DDILRAWH
+354 LRAW
-362 NVVAN
+362 NNLLSN
-367 ALRYTDPAR
+367 AATYTDGA
-376 GVRCTYE
+376 
-383 YRREEGKPYLVA
+383 EGIACSYTVQENEDGRYLVA
-395 SVRDYGPGFSAVA
+395 TVRDYGTGFTAKD
-408 LIHATELFYQ
+408 LQHADEAFYI
-418 GDESRHDHIHQGMGL
+418 GDESRHLRNHQGLGL
-433 AIAEGVVHAQGGHL
+433 AIAKAVMCAQGGML
-447 TLENVIEDVGAVVR
+447 CYANATEGAGATVSLWFKLENEQ
-461 LWILVETV
+461 

>member
-1 MKSIFKEP
+1 MKSAFKEP

-24 STLVLCGAFLT
+24 STFVLCVALLT
-35 ALILLGNTG
+35 GLILLGNTG

-56 SQNMPKI
+56 SQNMSKI

-82 IFDKDGNWLG
+82 IYDKNGKWLG
-92 GTMVKERRSEAW
+92 GTMNKDRRSDAW
-104 KRYSLRESA
+104 NRYSLREYT
-113 PDDEGFYKYM
+113 PDDEGYYKYM

-133 RYLFGMRYTS
+133 HYLIGMRYTS

-157 VWGMLLAAVLN
+157 VWGMLLVAVLN

-182 RLEEVQ
+182 RLETVQ

-195 VRDLEFEVTQ
+195 ANDLDFEVTQ
-205 NTGIREINDV
+205 DTGIREINAV

-229 LITQWKK
+229 LTTQWQK
-236 EQQKDEQLAALAHD
+236 EQQKSEQLAALAHD

-257 IRGNAELLSE
+257 IRGNAELLQ
-267 TVTDEESL
+267 ESAE
-275 DSIRDI
+275 DAFSRGSATYI
-281 VDSACDINLYLE
+281 VESAEDINTYLE

-301 EKTTSSG
+301 EALAPCSAVQS
-308 GVNPI
+308 VQDF
-313 GTLVESLSRA
+313 VEILRHA

-328 AALQCTLEETIEET
+328 QAAQLPLHEQLDVSEGAVCVHTEEA
-342 VQQEEWLVRYSE
+342 
-354 DDILRAWH
+354 LRAW
-362 NVVAN
+362 NNLLSN
-367 ALRYTDPAR
+367 AATYTDGA
-376 GVRCTYE
+376 
-383 YRREEGKPYLVA
+383 EGIACSYTVQENEDGRYLVA
-395 SVRDYGPGFSAVA
+395 TVRDYGAGFTAKD
-408 LIHATELFYQ
+408 LQHADEAFYI
-418 GDESRHDHIHQGMGL
+418 GDESRHLRNHQGLGL
-433 AIAEGVVHAQGGHL
+433 AIAKAVMCAQGGML
-447 TLENVIEDVGAVVR
+447 CYANATEGAGATVSLWFKLENEQ
-461 LWILVETV
+461 

>member
-1 MKSIFKEP
+1 MKSAFKEP

-24 STLVLCGAFLT
+24 STFVLCVALLT
-35 ALILLGNTG
+35 GLILLGNTG

-56 SQNMPKI
+56 SQNMSKI

-82 IFDKDGNWLG
+82 IYDKNGKWLG
-92 GTMVKERRSEAW
+92 GTMNKDRRSDAW
-104 KRYSLRESA
+104 NRYSLREYT
-113 PDDEGFYKYM
+113 PDDEGYYKYM

-157 VWGMLLAAVLN
+157 VWGMLLVAVLN

-182 RLEEVQ
+182 RLETVQ

-195 VRDLEFEVTQ
+195 ANDLDFEVTQ
-205 NTGIREINDV
+205 DTGIREINAV

-229 LITQWKK
+229 LTTQWQK
-236 EQQKDEQLAALAHD
+236 EQQKSEQLAALAHD

-257 IRGNAELLSE
+257 IRGNAELLQ
-267 TVTDEESL
+267 ESAE
-275 DSIRDI
+275 DAFSRGSATYI
-281 VDSACDINLYLE
+281 VESAEDINTYLE

-301 EKTTSSG
+301 EALAPCSAVQS
-308 GVNPI
+308 VQDF
-313 GTLVESLSRA
+313 VEILRHA

-328 AALQCTLEETIEET
+328 QAAQLPLHEQLDVSEGAVCVYTEEA
-342 VQQEEWLVRYSE
+342 
-354 DDILRAWH
+354 LRAW
-362 NVVAN
+362 NNLLSN
-367 ALRYTDPAR
+367 AATYSDGTEGIACSYT
-376 GVRCTYE
+376 VQE
-383 YRREEGKPYLVA
+383 NEEGRYLVA
-395 SVRDYGPGFSAVA
+395 TVRDYGAGFTAKD
-408 LIHATELFYQ
+408 LQHADEAFYI
-418 GDESRHDHIHQGMGL
+418 GDESRHLRNHQGLGL
-433 AIAEGVVHAQGGHL
+433 AIAKAVMCAQGGML
-447 TLENVIEDVGAVVR
+447 CYANATEGAGATVSLWFKLENEQ
-461 LWILVETV
+461 

>member
-1 MKSIFKEP
+1 MKSAFKEP

-24 STLVLCGAFLT
+24 STFVLCVALLT
-35 ALILLGNTG
+35 GLILLGNTG

-56 SQNMPKI
+56 SQNMSKI

-82 IFDKDGNWLG
+82 IYDKDGKWLG
-92 GTMVKERRSEAW
+92 GTMNKDRRSDAW
-104 KRYSLRESA
+104 NRYSLREYT
-113 PDDEGFYKYM
+113 PDDEGYYKYM

-157 VWGMLLAAVLN
+157 VWGMLLVAVLN

-182 RLEEVQ
+182 RLETVQ

-195 VRDLEFEVTQ
+195 ANDLDFVVTQ
-205 NTGIREINDV
+205 DTGIREINAV

-229 LITQWKK
+229 LTTQWQK
-236 EQQKDEQLAALAHD
+236 EQQKSEQLAALAHD

-257 IRGNAELLSE
+257 IRGNAELLQ
-267 TVTDEESL
+267 ESAE
-275 DSIRDI
+275 DAFSRGSATYI
-281 VDSACDINLYLE
+281 VESAEDINTYLE

-301 EKTTSSG
+301 EALAPCSAVQS
-308 GVNPI
+308 VQDF
-313 GTLVESLSRA
+313 VEILRHA

-328 AALQCTLEETIEET
+328 QAAQLPLHEQLDVSEGAVCVHTEEA
-342 VQQEEWLVRYSE
+342 
-354 DDILRAWH
+354 LRAW
-362 NVVAN
+362 NNLLSN
-367 ALRYTDPAR
+367 AATYTDGA
-376 GVRCTYE
+376 
-383 YRREEGKPYLVA
+383 EGIACSYTVQENEDGRYLVA
-395 SVRDYGPGFSAVA
+395 TVRDYGAGFTAKD
-408 LIHATELFYQ
+408 LQHADEAFYI
-418 GDESRHDHIHQGMGL
+418 GDESRHLRNHQGLGL
-433 AIAEGVVHAQGGHL
+433 AIAKAVMCAQGGML
-447 TLENVIEDVGAVVR
+447 CYANATEGAGAMVSLWFKLENEQ
-461 LWILVETV
+461 